1 MRGLSRHLLGLENG
15 ASGTACHRGSWD
27 RGNLLHVNGPY
38 RPPPHDRRQDRQ
50 YSRESLTLTRQLAS
64 LLGHSLKINVLNF
77 IRLLVSPLG
86 HSHTCKI
93 NVLNFIRLLASLL
106 GHSHKISVLSF
117 IRLLASLLGHSH
129 KISVLN
135 FIRLLASLLGHPHEI
150 KVLNFIIF
158 LNPRVVFCFAS
169 RAGKMGASPAWV
181 SPEKV
186 LSLAI

>member
-93 NVLNFIRLLASLL
+93 NVLNF
-106 GHSHKISVLSF
+106 V
-117 IRLLASLLGHSH
+117 
-129 KISVLN
+129 
-135 FIRLLASLLGHPHEI
+135 RLLASLLGHPHEI